1 MQTVSPAMRVQLM
14 ASLPNINPENSGTP
28 AGLKS
33 TDVCVRQDRRQSL
46 LSTCVSNQQKECAY
60 HEGSS
65 AAACQ

>member
-33 TDVCVRQDRRQSL
+33 PNVCVRQDRRQSL
-46 LSTCVSNQQKECAY
+46 LSTCVSNQQECAY

>member
-1 MQTVSPAMRVQLM
+1 MQMVSPAMQVQLI
-14 ASLPNINPENSGTP
+14 ASLRNVNPEKSYGPKET
-28 AGLKS
+28 S

-46 LSTCVSNQQKECAY
+46 LSTCMSNQQKECAY